1 MAKSKNIDAVWID
14 YKQTKNPVAKE
25 EIINHYLHLV
35 KYIASRL
42 KVNYPAH
49 VELGDLVSSGILG
62 LLDAIDKFDLER
74 GLKFETYAMSRIR
87 GAIIDE
93 LRNLDWT
100 PRSVRKKASDIENTY
115 VKLQKEYGRVAT
127 NDEVASD
134 LEINVSDLNITIAQV
149 NNSAFL
155 SLDEY
160 ISVGNDRENINRL
173 AIIEDEKAEKPDIEL
188 HKQQVKDILGRSI
201 DELPKK
207 IKQMVALY
215 YFENLNLKEI
225 GEVLGVSESRVCQIH
240 SQAMLILRGKL
251 KNFHQELRT

>member
-1 MAKSKNIDAVWID
+1 MAKTKNIDEVWVD
-14 YKQTKNPVAKE
+14 YKQTKNSIAKE

-62 LLDAIDKFDLER
+62 MLDAIDKFDLER

-93 LRNLDWT
+93 LRNLDWA

-115 VKLQKEYGRVAT
+115 VKLQKEFGRVAT
-127 NDEVASD
+127 ENEVADD
-134 LEINVSDLNITIAQV
+134 LDINVSELNITISQV

-160 ISVGNDRENINRL
+160 ISIGSDRENINRL
-173 AIIEDEKAEKPDIEL
+173 AIIEDEKAEKPDFEL
-188 HKQQVKDILGRSI
+188 HKQQVKDILGKCI
-201 DELPKK
+201 EELPKK

-240 SQAMLILRGKL
+240 SQAMLMLRGKL
-251 KNFHQELRT
+251 KNFHQELKI